1 MTETLKDNPQMEQNN
16 LQDNNGLYVEGS
28 IPSIIKYMGSK
39 RAIIE
44 YVVEG
49 INECYT
55 GGTVVDLFAGS
66 TVLSGALRNQ
76 VPMMSNDIQQYSAV
90 LANTYLSNYEW
101 DKYPNI
107 LQDILAEAEELVNV
121 FKNAYPD
128 LLFNY
133 NREFTLEEF
142 NELEKAQ
149 QELINMDFS
158 KFPYHLFVKNYSGT
172 YWNFEQCLWIDAI
185 REVADRYKD
194 EPVFYPILASLMHA
208 MSYNSQSTGHY
219 AQYRDANKLSSMND
233 ILIYRRK
240 NIVSFFERKF
250 IELQQTL
257 GENNLQHKIISKD
270 YMDCLEG
277 IENNSTVYADPPYC
291 FVHYSRF
298 YHAIETLVRY
308 DYPEVKFKG
317 RYRTDRHQ
325 SPFCIKTKVK
335 DAFQSMFEKINE
347 KESNL
352 VLSYSNTGMIEL
364 EDLIGLAETIFNGNY
379 EIEVRFQDYAHSTMG
394 RREDKTRDVQECLLL
409 AKRI

>member
-1 MTETLKDNPQMEQNN
+1 MTETLKNNPQMVQNN

-49 INECYT
+49 INECYS
-55 GGTVVDLFAGS
+55 GGTVVDLFAGT

-107 LQDILAEAEELVNV
+107 LQDTLAEAEELVNV
-121 FKNAYPD
+121 FKNSYPD
-128 LLFNY
+128 LVFNY

-158 KFPYHLFVKNYSGT
+158 EFPFHLFVKNYSGT

-194 EPVFYPILASLMHA
+194 EPVFYPILASLMFA

-219 AQYRDANKLSSMND
+219 AQYRDAKDIKSMED

-240 NIVSFFERKF
+240 DIASFFERKF
-250 IELQQTL
+250 TEFQQTL
-257 GENNLQHKIISKD
+257 GENPLQHKVISVD
-270 YMDCLEG
+270 YMDCLES

-335 DAFQSMFEKINE
+335 KAFQSMFEKINE
-347 KESNL
+347 KQSNL
-352 VLSYSNTGMIEL
+352 VLSYSDTGMIEAD
-364 EDLIGLAETIFNGNY
+364 EVIQIAKSTFDDNY
-379 EIEVRFQDYAHSTMG
+379 SIEFRLQDYAHSTMG
-394 RREDKTRDVQECLLL
+394 RKEDKSRNVLECLILI
-409 AKRI
+409 KRS